1 MKLSIDDIKKVA
13 KLARIEFSEDEL
25 QQFTTQLDSI
35 IGYIEKMNELDTDAI
50 PPTSHVVDVK
60 NVMREDEVRES
71 LPREESIK
79 NAPLAE
85 EGFFKVPKI
94 IE

>member
-35 IGYIEKMNELDTDAI
+35 IGYIEKMNELDTGAI
-50 PPTSHVVDVK
+50 SPTSHVVDVK